1 MAFCQNCGAK
11 LEEGVRF
18 CPNCGSAVEGNTA
31 GKWYSRSRQYT
42 YIRYTD
48 QWIHKRKE
56 KF

>member
-31 GKWYSRSRQYT
+31 GKNGTAGADSTRT
-42 YIRYTD
+42 
-48 QWIHKRKE
+48 
-56 KF
+56 